1 MRPFDIE
8 LTHEGIE
15 AFLLLQAVGARR
27 SGCFL
32 LEGKVHALMT
42 SVLLRVTRLDAFDRN
57 AEAKPPDR
65 PRATEIEG
73 AVLFWFGADFSAR
86 VGV

>member
-8 LTHEGIE
+8 LADEGIE
-15 AFLLLQAVGARR
+15 AFLLLQAIGARWP
-27 SGCFL
+27 GCFL
-32 LEGKVHALMT
+32 LESEVHALVT
-42 SVLLRVTRLDAFDRN
+42 AVLLRVTRLDAFDRN

>member
-1 MRPFDIE
+1 
-8 LTHEGIE
+8 
-15 AFLLLQAVGARR
+15 
-27 SGCFL
+27 
-32 LEGKVHALMT
+32 VHALVT
-42 SVLLRVTRLDAFDRN
+42 AVLLRMSRLDAFDRN
-57 AEAKPPDR
+57 AEPKPPDR